1 MTWPLAARAQHA
13 ERPTVGFLRSQ
24 SPDGYGPYANAFRQG
39 SSDAGYAEGLVHR
52 QVDAIAA
59 SGGVVTARAAMAAT
73 TSIPIVF
80 TAVKTQ
86 CRRVS

>member
-1 MTWPLAARAQHA
+1 
-13 ERPTVGFLRSQ
+13 
-24 SPDGYGPYANAFRQG
+24 
-39 SSDAGYAEGLVHR
+39 LVHR
-52 QVDAIAA
+52 QVDVITA
-59 SGGVVTARAAMAAT
+59 SGGVVTARAAMAAI

>member
-1 MTWPLAARAQHA
+1 LPALGA
-13 ERPTVGFLRSQ
+13 E
-24 SPDGYGPYANAFRQG
+24 
-39 SSDAGYAEGLVHR
+39 LVHR
-52 QVDAIAA
+52 QVDVIAA